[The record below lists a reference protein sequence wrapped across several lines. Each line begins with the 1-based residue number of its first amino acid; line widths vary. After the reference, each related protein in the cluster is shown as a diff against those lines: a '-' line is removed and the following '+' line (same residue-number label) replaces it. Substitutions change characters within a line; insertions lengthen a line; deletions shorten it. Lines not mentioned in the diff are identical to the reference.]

1 MQEALDPARIIRFA
15 RGANPA
21 NWGAAVLPDYEDL
34 VRRFMAL
41 LESRKAQFVV
51 VGGIALLQHVSGRN
65 TEDLDLILSAAEL
78 AEVPELEVQERNE
91 LFAYCRFGEL
101 RVDVLFTE
109 HRLFRLV
116 VERFSAPMDYHTG
129 RYPTATVEG
138 LILLKLFALPSLYR
152 QFDFDRAAI
161 YEADVTQLLSRTEQT
176 DEFFLDIL
184 RLHLPASDQT
194 EIAGV
199 LKDIRGRISRMR
211 RG

>member
-1 MQEALDPARIIRFA
+1 
-15 RGANPA
+15 
-21 NWGAAVLPDYEDL
+21 
-34 VRRFMAL
+34 
-41 LESRKAQFVV
+41 
-51 VGGIALLQHVSGRN
+51 VSGRN